1 MHEEELDYLNIREAR
16 GRSRRVCLCRHRCCH
31 LLPISLLSLPLSP
44 STSKFKIEPSFVE
57 VVVVTCA
64 FSLRCFVTTRFH
76 SRKLTSREFGF
87 VLLSWTK
94 RPATRRFCRF
104 PQVSRCTPY
113 LAMIFVVLS
122 PCTCHGHVM
131 LLLEN
136 PTRSPIDTWLAS
148 RCPWGGVTFTIQ
160 LAKAGTSR
168 TKRKRQI
175 SDPRNHPYQTPATRT
190 STSTSRR
197 CTWLKI
203 GPTYCGSPT
212 HFDLLLIC

>member
-1 MHEEELDYLNIREAR
+1 MVLWLKWGEGR
-16 GRSRRVCLCRHRCCH
+16 GSKIGSESQSVPVRGKRRDWGRNGGYRGQAGL
-31 LLPISLLSLPLSP
+31 
-44 STSKFKIEPSFVE
+44 
-57 VVVVTCA
+57 
-64 FSLRCFVTTRFH
+64 
-76 SRKLTSREFGF
+76 
-87 VLLSWTK
+87 
-94 RPATRRFCRF
+94 RPACD
-104 PQVSRCTPY
+104 PPILPVSQCTPY

-136 PTRSPIDTWLAS
+136 PTRSTIDTRLAS

-197 CTWLKI
+197 CMCLKT
-203 GPTYCGSPT
+203 GSTYCGSAT